1 MNDERRTVYEGQ
13 WLRVKVCGRWEY
25 AERTHADG
33 LAVIIVAV
41 TPENNLLLVEQYR
54 VPIDSK
60 AIEMPA
66 GLVGDVDAGEPIAL
80 SAERELLEETG
91 WQAGRIQVLMTGPT
105 SAGFSSERVCF
116 VRASGLTRVHALPAA
131 RYEAARA
138 QEFVGQ
144 DTSARRT
151 RRWPPAVPPRQGST
165 TRCRRPLPPIPC
177 ARLS

>member
-33 LAVIIVAV
+33 LAVIIIAV

-60 AIEMPA
+60 SIEMPA
-66 GLVGDVDAGEPIAL
+66 GLVGDVDAGESIAL

-91 WQAGRIQVLMTGPT
+91 WQASRIQVLMTGPT
-105 SAGFSSERVCF
+105 SAGFSSERVSF
-116 VRASGLTRVHALPAA
+116 VRANGLTRVHAGGGDAHEKIRVHEIPVADVPAWLTKKMA
-131 RYEAARA
+131 EGY
-138 QEFVGQ
+138 
-144 DTSARRT
+144 
-151 RRWPPAVPPRQGST
+151 AVDPRVWAGLWLIDRDPDGST
-165 TRCRRPLPPIPC
+165 
-177 ARLS
+177 A

>member
-116 VRASGLTRVHALPAA
+116 VRASSLTRVHAGGGDADEKIRVHEIPVSDVPRWLTQKMTEGYAVDPRVWAGLWLIDRNPDGSPA
-131 RYEAARA
+131 
-138 QEFVGQ
+138 
-144 DTSARRT
+144 
-151 RRWPPAVPPRQGST
+151 
-165 TRCRRPLPPIPC
+165 
-177 ARLS
+177 

>member
-41 TPENNLLLVEQYR
+41 TPENNFLLVEQYR

-66 GLVGDVDAGEPIAL
+66 GLVGDVDAAEPIAL

-116 VRASGLTRVHALPAA
+116 VRASDLTRVHAGGGDADEKIRVHEIPVSDVPRWLTQKMTEGYAVDPRVWAGLWLIDRNPDGSPA
-131 RYEAARA
+131 
-138 QEFVGQ
+138 
-144 DTSARRT
+144 
-151 RRWPPAVPPRQGST
+151 
-165 TRCRRPLPPIPC
+165 
-177 ARLS
+177 